1 MSRTVSMLLD
11 IRFVVNIKINKIK
24 KIEAAVGVVAF
35 NHFNG
40 LTNLK
45 LSKLVGRWIAALPSR
60 PVHNTVQ
67 FTSLPETHA
76 SYDCTLTRAPVPY
89 PL

>member
-1 MSRTVSMLLD
+1 MLLD

-24 KIEAAVGVVAF
+24 KIEAAVGVVAS
-35 NHFNG
+35 NLFNG
-40 LTNLK
+40 PFTNLK

>member
-1 MSRTVSMLLD
+1 MFLSRTVSMLLD

-24 KIEAAVGVVAF
+24 KIEAAVGVVAS

-45 LSKLVGRWIAALPSR
+45 LTMAVP
-60 PVHNTVQ
+60 H
-67 FTSLPETHA
+67 
-76 SYDCTLTRAPVPY
+76 DCTQLYEGCEPSVLGLIPRLTIA
-89 PL
+89 

>member
-1 MSRTVSMLLD
+1 
-11 IRFVVNIKINKIK
+11 IKINKIK
-24 KIEAAVGVVAF
+24 KIEAAVGVVAS

-67 FTSLPETHA
+67 VYQSTKTTRVIRLHSLK
-76 SYDCTLTRAPVPY
+76 
-89 PL
+89 

>member
-1 MSRTVSMLLD
+1 MFLSRTVSMLLD

-24 KIEAAVGVVAF
+24 KIEAAVGVVAS
-35 NHFNG
+35 NLFNG
-40 LTNLK
+40 FTNLK

-67 FTSLPETHA
+67 VYQSTKTTRVIRLHSLK
-76 SYDCTLTRAPVPY
+76 
-89 PL
+89 

>member
-24 KIEAAVGVVAF
+24 KIEAAVGVVAS
-35 NHFNG
+35 NLFNG
-40 LTNLK
+40 SFTNLK

-67 FTSLPETHA
+67 VYQSTKTTRVIRLHSLK
-76 SYDCTLTRAPVPY
+76 
-89 PL
+89 

>member
-1 MSRTVSMLLD
+1 MFLSRTVSMLLD

-24 KIEAAVGVVAF
+24 KIEAAVGVVAS
-35 NHFNG
+35 NLFNG

-67 FTSLPETHA
+67 VYQSTKTTRVIRLHSLK
-76 SYDCTLTRAPVPY
+76 
-89 PL
+89 